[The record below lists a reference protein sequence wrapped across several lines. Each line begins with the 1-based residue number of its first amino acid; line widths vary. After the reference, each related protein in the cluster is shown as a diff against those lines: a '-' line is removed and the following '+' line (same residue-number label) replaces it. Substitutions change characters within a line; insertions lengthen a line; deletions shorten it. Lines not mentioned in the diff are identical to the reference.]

1 MQFLDRALKYLG
13 GIGTVAIGS
22 AIVINQ
28 CLFIVDGGQRA
39 LIFDRYW
46 GLKTK
51 IYGEG
56 MHFKVPYLQY
66 PVLFEVRTLP
76 KVISATTGTKDL
88 QTVTLDLR
96 ILYKPEIEYLN
107 TVYLNLGRDY
117 DERILPSIGNEVLKS
132 IIAQYNAEQLLT
144 HREQVSKEIREKLTQ
159 RASEFH
165 IILEDI
171 ALTHL
176 VFGKEFTTACEQK
189 QVAQQE
195 AERAKYVVQQM
206 EQEALATIIKAEGE
220 AEAGR
225 LLKEAVEKYGH
236 TILEMRRMEA
246 SKKITDTLARSPGVS
261 YIPGGS
267 NMLLNI
273 PFN

>member
-1 MQFLDRALKYLG
+1 
-13 GIGTVAIGS
+13 
-22 AIVINQ
+22 
-28 CLFIVDGGQRA
+28 
-39 LIFDRYW
+39 
-46 GLKTK
+46 
-51 IYGEG
+51 
-56 MHFKVPYLQY
+56 
-66 PVLFEVRTLP
+66 VLFEIRTQP
-76 KVISATTGTKDL
+76 KVISTNTGTKDL

-107 TVYLNLGRDY
+107 TLYLNLGRDY
-117 DERILPSIGNEVLKS
+117 DERILPSIANEVLKS

-144 HREQVSKEIREKLTQ
+144 HREQVSREIREKLTQ

-165 IILEDI
+165 ITLEDI

-176 VFGKEFTTACEQK
+176 VFGKEFTIACEQK

-195 AERAKYVVQQM
+195 AEKAKYLVQQM

-236 TILEMRRMEA
+236 TILEMRRLDA
-246 SKKITDTLARSPGVS
+246 SKRIAETLAKSSGVT
-261 YIPGGS
+261 YIPGGTS
-267 NMLLNI
+267 TLLSI
-273 PFN
+273 PTN

>member
-1 MQFLDRALKYLG
+1 MNYIDIGLKIAG
-13 GIGTVAIGS
+13 SIGATIAGVSLFA
-22 AIVINQ
+22 NQ
-28 CLFIVDGGQRA
+28 CLFVVDGGQRA
-39 LIFDRYW
+39 LIFDRYS
-46 GLKTK
+46 GLKQK
-51 IYGEG
+51 IHGEG
-56 MHFKVPYLQY
+56 LHFKIPFLQY
-66 PVLFEVRTLP
+66 PVLFEVRTSP
-76 KVISATTGTKDL
+76 KVISTHTGTKDL
-88 QTVTLDLR
+88 QTVSLDLR
-96 ILYKPEIEYLN
+96 ILYKPEIEFLN
-107 TVYLNLGRDY
+107 TLYLNLGRDY
-117 DERILPSIGNEVLKS
+117 DERILPSIANEVLKS

-144 HREQVSKEIREKLTQ
+144 HREQVSREIREKLTQ

-165 IILEDI
+165 ITLEDI

-195 AERAKYVVQQM
+195 AEKAKYLVQQM
-206 EQEALATIIKAEGE
+206 EQEALAAIIKAEGE

-236 TILEMRRMEA
+236 TILEMRRLDA
-246 SKKITDTLARSPGVS
+246 SRKIAETLAKSPGVS

-267 NMLLNI
+267 TTLLSI